1 MHIFYTD
8 YYHLVLLSA
17 HHNYIYIL
25 CFSNGQHE
33 TAYIL
38 LSRGAKF
45 LSDSNGNTP
54 MDLCVQVGV
63 NLWHM
68 QAWML
73 TESLDQEMCAFLGSL
88 NIYQIQIIDQ
98 DFIIRTLFYKW
109 SGHWIL
115 AFKAIHK
122 YQSVSVVFFLVYM
135 FVIFKFYFFL
145 FPYRV
150 VTVRPAKC
158 SSNFIPNYLIIWY
171 PWFIETIS
179 RNIWFVLIQE
189 ILDLVMDQ
197 CIKDFSHSMHSIKG
211 L

>member
-135 FVIFKFYFFL
+135 FVIFKFYL
-145 FPYRV
+145 FIFSLQGGYSETCKMLIEFYPKLFDHLVPMVHRDDIKEHM
-150 VTVRPAKC
+150 VRAHSGNFR
-158 SSNFIPNYLIIWY
+158 SS
-171 PWFIETIS
+171 
-179 RNIWFVLIQE
+179 
-189 ILDLVMDQ
+189 DG
-197 CIKDFSHSMHSIKG
+197 SMYQRF
-211 L
+211 